1 MNIADFKSGTY
12 QQQYQYKSF
21 LPAKINVS
29 WVWQDPKINVFLEN
43 ATRMLGE
50 LNAFSH
56 IVPDVDL
63 FIQMHIVKEASTSS
77 RIEGTKTGIDEA
89 LMDREYI
96 APERRDDWQEV
107 QNCINASPMFRFFN
121 PFR

>member
-56 IVPDVDL
+56 IVPDRCGLVHPDAHR
-63 FIQMHIVKEASTSS
+63 QGSQHVKP
-77 RIEGTKTGIDEA
+77 D
-89 LMDREYI
+89 
-96 APERRDDWQEV
+96 
-107 QNCINASPMFRFFN
+107 
-121 PFR
+121 